1 MKKLSKKSL
10 AIIALI
16 AIIIIAGMAIILTIG
31 LNFDLKFQASKKV
44 EIYLN
49 QEFEIKDMKQITEET
64 FGKDVI
70 IQKIEVFEDSANI
83 IAKDI
88 TEEQKT
94 NLVNKVN
101 EKYGTELKTEEIE
114 ILTVS
119 NVRGRDIV
127 KPYIMPFI
135 IVTVIILGYMA
146 IRYRKLGSIKVMLK
160 TVGVLVLVQAILLS
174 LIAITRIPVGRLTI
188 PTVITIFLLT
198 LVVLTTKFERKL
210 VEIKKEN

>member
-16 AIIIIAGMAIILTIG
+16 AIIIIAGMAITLTVG
-31 LNFDLKFQASKKV
+31 LNFDLKFQATKKI
-44 EIYLN
+44 ELYIN
-49 QEFEIKDMKQITEET
+49 KEFEIKDMKAITDET
-64 FGKDVI
+64 IGEDVI
-70 IQKIEVFEDSANI
+70 IQKIEVFEDIASI

-101 EKYGTELKTEEIE
+101 EKYGTELNAEEIE

-127 KPYIMPFI
+127 KPYIIPFI
-135 IVTVIILGYMA
+135 VATVIILGYMA
-146 IRYRKLGSIKVMLK
+146 IRYRKLGVIKTILK
-160 TVGVLVLVQAILLS
+160 IVGILVLSQAILLS
-174 LIAITRIPVGRLTI
+174 LIAITRISVGRLTI
-188 PTVITIFLLT
+188 PAVTTVYLLT
-198 LVVLTTKFERKL
+198 LAGLTTKFEKEL
-210 VEIKKEN
+210 VESKKED

>member
-16 AIIIIAGMAIILTIG
+16 AIIIIAGIAIILTIG

-49 QEFEIKDMKQITEET
+49 QEFEIKDMKQIAEET

-135 IVTVIILGYMA
+135 IVTVIILGYMV